1 MCHGDVLKP
10 LKETL
15 CTYYQPDH
23 PDASRNKKAKYSHS
37 VTTRNGQKWPKL
49 GILFKLTKNNFAI
62 KSIRKLKLS
71 AMLMM
76 GCI

>member
-23 PDASRNKKAKYSHS
+23 PDASRNKQAKYSHI
-37 VTTRNGQKWPKL
+37 VTAEMN
-49 GILFKLTKNNFAI
+49 KNSPN
-62 KSIRKLKLS
+62 
-71 AMLMM
+71 
-76 GCI
+76 